1 MNNHDVLDKL
11 QKEAE
16 KLYEDFFNKNENKLE
31 QAYQLW
37 DTVKVKYN
45 LDNWYLVITTY
56 DFLFGGFVS
65 VEPDATRVICDIRLV
80 EDYTLSGMEKQF
92 ESICIYILTKIDEES
107 IPENGNCENSNES
120 ADDDA
125 DYQDL
130 PF

>member
-65 VEPDATRVICDIRLV
+65 VEPDTTRVICDISLV

-92 ESICIYILTKIDEES
+92 ESICVYILTKIDEES
-107 IPENGNCENSNES
+107 IPESGDGENSNES
-120 ADDDA
+120 AHDDA